1 MPDLTIR
8 LKRHADHTASLTCKR
23 RDGSVTWQRQ
33 RGSLGAVFPPHDLT
47 HYAVEQTLGFQ
58 HGFYGL
64 IADGW
69 AIEDFAKPWPRGPI
83 PTEAQ
88 EVELIV
94 GFFDTERRGNA
105 GLTSESF
112 HAHVE
117 RYLAARKATKGKLA
131 TLTGV
136 RPLSDEDLERVRS
149 TRSELLD
156 SWWNTLPGDS
166 LDLEFNR
173 GARFLVLDARASD

>member
-8 LKRHADHTASLTCKR
+8 FKRHPDHTASLTCTR

-33 RGSLGAVFPPHDLT
+33 RGKLGAVFPPHDLT
-47 HYAVEQTLGFQ
+47 HYAVEQTLGYQ

-83 PTEAQ
+83 PVEAQ
-88 EVELIV
+88 EVEVIV
-94 GFFDTERRGNA
+94 GFFDTERRGNF

-112 HAHVE
+112 QDHVQ
-117 RYLAARKATKGKLA
+117 RYLAARRSTKGAAVALCA
-131 TLTGV
+131 I
-136 RPLSDEDLERVRS
+136 RPLSDEDLDRVRS
-149 TRSELLD
+149 LRSEMLD
-156 SWWNTLPGDS
+156 RWWSVLPGES
-166 LDLEFNR
+166 LELDFERAGSAVLNR
-173 GARFLVLDARASD
+173 R

>member
-8 LKRHADHTASLTCKR
+8 LKRHPDHTASLSCTR

-58 HGFYGL
+58 RGFYGL

-94 GFFDTERRGNA
+94 GFFDTERRGDLA
-105 GLTSESF
+105 LTSDTFRE
-112 HAHVE
+112 HVT
-117 RYLAARKATKGKLA
+117 RYLAARQATKAKMA

-149 TRSELLD
+149 SRAELLE
-156 SWWNTLPGDS
+156 SWWNTLPGYS

-173 GARFLVLDARASD
+173 GVPVSVLR